1 MKMRVQPK
9 SSLSLLTGTLEQQH
23 PPWGRGAEL
32 VYLNYISLFMACGGA
47 PTFSCRGQASLSQ
60 NSAAARERGCQ
71 PGKGIWIGLHS
82 LHLPVGGTFSLRFKR
97 IYSGTMEYCVCVSC
111 SVVSNSA
118 TPWTAACQ
126 APLSMEFSKQ
136 EYWRGLPCPSPAM
149 EYYSA
154 IKKNKILPF
163 AATWMKLEMII
174 LSDISQMQKDKYCVI
189 SLTCGI

>member
-1 MKMRVQPK
+1 MSCACDLLRLLSQEKPVRDEGRQDRARDWRPMKMRVQPK

-60 NSAAARERGCQ
+60 NSTAARERGCQ

-126 APLSMEFSKQ
+126 APLSMEFSRQ
-136 EYWRGLPCPSPAM
+136 EYWSGLSFWFTHSPCM
-149 EYYSA
+149 V
-154 IKKNKILPF
+154 L
-163 AATWMKLEMII
+163 
-174 LSDISQMQKDKYCVI
+174 Q
-189 SLTCGI
+189 